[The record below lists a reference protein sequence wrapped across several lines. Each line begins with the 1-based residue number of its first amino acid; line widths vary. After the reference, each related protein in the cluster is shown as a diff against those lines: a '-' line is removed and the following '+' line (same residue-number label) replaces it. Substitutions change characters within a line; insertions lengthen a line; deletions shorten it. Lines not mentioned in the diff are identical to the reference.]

1 MIEEEDLRNIDP
13 LLKITRR
20 PSDLLKA
27 LSPIQVKGKDEFI
40 RVKEQWLLEKF
51 VMHKQIEQDNE
62 KQKIIN

>member
-27 LSPIQVKGKDEFI
+27 LLPIQVKGKDEFI